1 MAKHSVLKLARGLNQ
16 PFRPVEIAD
25 LDGNYHAFIVRYS
38 GDYIAHAHDRDEFVY
53 VLEGAVTFEIGGK
66 AEEVRQGEAIL
77 IPAGTR
83 HRPRCK
89 STALGMVIETKGLQN
104 QMEPQV

>member
-1 MAKHSVLKLARGLNQ
+1 MNQ

-38 GDYIAHAHDRDEFVY
+38 GDYIVHSHESDEFVY
-53 VLEGAVTFEIGGK
+53 ILEGVVNFEIDGK
-66 AEEVRQGEAIL
+66 VEEVRQGEAIL

-83 HRPRCK
+83 HRPRCR
-89 STALGMVIETKGLQN
+89 STALGMVVEVKGLQK
-104 QMEPQV
+104 QADAGP